1 MKLTER
7 QKKFIDYYIQTGN
20 ATESCRLAGY
30 KGNNL
35 DRIGY
40 ENLRKLEIFIKP
52 RIEQLDLERTAN
64 LEEIFEFWTSII
76 RDEDIKI
83 SDRLKS
89 SELLAKS
96 QGAFVEKIETKEI
109 HSNWFKWCK

>member
-1 MKLTER
+1 MKLTEK

-52 RIEQLDLERTAN
+52 RINELDLKRTAS
-64 LEEIFEFWTSII
+64 LEDIFKFWTNTMNNK
-76 RDEDIKI
+76 EVKTN
-83 SDRLKS
+83 DRLKA

-96 QGAFVEKIETKEI
+96 QGAFIEKVEVKEI
-109 HSNWFKWCK
+109 DTNWFI